1 MTERL
6 GIFGGA
12 FDPVHIGHFEAIN
25 FISGLEI
32 IDDIQIIPNYLSPHK
47 KETLISSDH
56 RLKMLELTFKN
67 NKNIKFNDF
76 EIKNKKKSF
85 TLETLKFLK
94 KIYPEKHLSLII
106 GLDSLYSFTSWKNWE
121 EILSL
126 SSLLVVGRKIDMKK
140 KLNKIL
146 KEKITSNLEDFFS
159 SSGKILLL
167 ENDLID
173 VSSSEIKKKIKKNE
187 DLTGLVNKR
196 VQEYISIHS
205 LYSN

>member
-47 KETLISSDH
+47 KETLIGAAH
-56 RLKMLELTFKN
+56 RLKMLELTFEDH
-67 NKNIKFNDF
+67 KNIKFNDF

-94 KIYPEKHLSLII
+94 KIYPKKHLSLII
-106 GLDSLYSFTSWKNWE
+106 GSDSLYSFTSWKNWE
-121 EILSL
+121 QILSL
-126 SSLLVVGRKIDMKK
+126 SSLLVVGRKFDMKK
-140 KLNKIL
+140 KLNKKL
-146 KEKITSNLEDFFS
+146 KEKITSDLQDFFS

-187 DLTGLVNKR
+187 DLTGLVNKK